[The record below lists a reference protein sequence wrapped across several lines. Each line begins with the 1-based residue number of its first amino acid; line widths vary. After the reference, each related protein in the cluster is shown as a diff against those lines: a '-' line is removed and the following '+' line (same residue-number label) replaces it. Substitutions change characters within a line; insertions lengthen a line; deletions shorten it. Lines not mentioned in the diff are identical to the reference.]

1 MPSALPEEDEL
12 ASILDLDVMK
22 APALSVTVFLNRLKF
37 GTKLDHACTLRAE
50 LEQHDQKGEKTTIA
64 ELKDKAK
71 EDFGRLAR
79 SYTTHLFKETLG
91 HFNFTTNIA
100 QGLGSFDLEIMLK
113 SPLTLATRC
122 YNNLFTT
129 FRLRNYFSLHQ
140 ESQAQEEYVSFI
152 DEMRLKFAEFDQPTL
167 LVPDTIDFL
176 MEQTTLATRPLLLQ
190 SFKLACLCLDE
201 SFRPLPPVKFSSINT
216 EDPTSKLVDVIL
228 PVQSF
233 FKHVVSSIE
242 SATSDASI
250 SEFLELESSFGR
262 SALSDTYNPWI
273 GLDNFGKTTIL
284 SKLDLE
290 NKFRSA
296 VGKEGITRSIPVQQS
311 PSTLQ
316 YSKKN
321 VRPTTLLSDSEV
333 SQAAKSLRQCG
344 SKDLLYIVYICTLL
358 NF

>member
-22 APALSVTVFLNRLKF
+22 APALSLTVFLNRMKF
-37 GTKLDHACTLRAE
+37 GAKLDHACKLRAE

-129 FRLRNYFSLHQ
+129 FRLRNYFTLDQ

-167 LVPDTIDFL
+167 LVTDTIDFL

-201 SFRPLPPVKFSSINT
+201 PFRPLPPVKFSSINT

-233 FKHVVSSIE
+233 FKHVVNSIE

-262 SALSDTYNPWI
+262 SALSDTYNPWV

-284 SKLDLE
+284 SKLDPG

-296 VGKEGITRSIPVQQS
+296 AGKEGITRSASVQQS

-344 SKDLLYIVYICTLL
+344 SKD
-358 NF
+358 

>member
-1 MPSALPEEDEL
+1 
-12 ASILDLDVMK
+12 MK
-22 APALSVTVFLNRLKF
+22 APALSVTVFLNRVKF
-37 GTKLDHACTLRAE
+37 GSKLDQACKLRAE

-64 ELKDKAK
+64 ELKEKAK
-71 EDFGRLAR
+71 KNFGRLAR
-79 SYTTHLFKETLG
+79 SYTTHLFEETRS

-113 SPLTLATRC
+113 SPLALATRC

-129 FRLRNYFSLHQ
+129 FRLRNYFTLDQ
-140 ESQAQEEYVSFI
+140 ESQAQEEYVPFI

-167 LVPDTIDFL
+167 FVPDTIAFL
-176 MEQTTLATRPLLLQ
+176 MEQTTLATRPLLLP
-190 SFKLACLCLDE
+190 SLDE
-201 SFRPLPPVKFSSINT
+201 PFRPLPPVKFSSINT

-233 FKHVVSSIE
+233 FKHVVNSIE

-250 SEFLELESSFGR
+250 SEFLELESTFGR
-262 SALSDTYNPWI
+262 SALSDTYNPWT
-273 GLDNFGKTTIL
+273 GLDNFGRTTIL
-284 SKLDLE
+284 SKLDPDS
-290 NKFRSA
+290 KFGSA
-296 VGKEGITRSIPVQQS
+296 AGKEGVTRSITVQQS
-311 PSTLQ
+311 PRTLQ

-344 SKDLLYIVYICTLL
+344 S
-358 NF
+358 

>member
-12 ASILDLDVMK
+12 AEILDLDVTK
-22 APALSVTVFLNRLKF
+22 APALSVTVFLNRMKF
-37 GTKLDHACTLRAE
+37 GSKLDQAYKLKAE
-50 LEQHDQKGEKTTIA
+50 LEQRDQKGEKTSIA
-64 ELKDKAK
+64 ELKEKAK

-79 SYTTHLFKETLG
+79 SYTTHLFKETLS

-100 QGLGSFDLEIMLK
+100 QGSGSFDLEIMLK

-129 FRLRNYFSLHQ
+129 FRLRNYFTLDQ

-201 SFRPLPPVKFSSINT
+201 QFRPLPPVKFSSINT

-233 FKHVVSSIE
+233 FKHVVNSIE

-262 SALSDTYNPWI
+262 SALSDSYNPWT
-273 GLDNFGKTTIL
+273 GMDNFGRTTIL
-284 SKLDLE
+284 SKLDPGS
-290 NKFRSA
+290 KFRSA
-296 VGKEGITRSIPVQQS
+296 AGKEGVTSSITVQQS

-344 SKDLLYIVYICTLL
+344 SKY
-358 NF
+358 